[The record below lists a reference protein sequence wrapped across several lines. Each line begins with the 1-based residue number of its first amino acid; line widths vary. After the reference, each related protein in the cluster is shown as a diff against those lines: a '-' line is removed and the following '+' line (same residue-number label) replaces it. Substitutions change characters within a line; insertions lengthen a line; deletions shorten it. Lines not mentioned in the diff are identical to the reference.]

1 MIIITV
7 VCMLICLVGYLGWR
21 THMESTRLY
30 YEELFAQALMM
41 SVICG
46 VWLMLELLLINLLLN
61 NIGELYG

>member
-1 MIIITV
+1 MIIITI

-30 YEELFAQALMM
+30 CEELFTRAFMM

-46 VWLMLELLLINLLLN
+46 ALLMLELLLINLLLN
-61 NIGELYG
+61 NLGELYA